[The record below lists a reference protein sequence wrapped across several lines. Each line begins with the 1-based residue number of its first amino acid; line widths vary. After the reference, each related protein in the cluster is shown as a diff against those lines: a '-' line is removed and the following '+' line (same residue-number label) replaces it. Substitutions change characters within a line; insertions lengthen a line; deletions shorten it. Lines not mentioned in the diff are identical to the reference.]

1 MSLDEI
7 SLKLFNKF
15 FDELDSKQQQSSLDE
30 WYYSK

>member
-15 FDELDSKQQQSSLDE
+15 FDELDSKQKKVALDK
-30 WYYSK
+30 WYTSR

>member
-15 FDELDSKQQQSSLDE
+15 FDELNSKQQKEALDK
-30 WYYSK
+30 WYASR

>member
-15 FDELDSKQQQSSLDE
+15 FDELKSKQQKEALDKWYQSR
-30 WYYSK
+30 